1 MAMLR
6 MIEVCPVFTPV
17 LVDGGV
23 SGVDGEGDD
32 NQHDNDEEDG
42 SDGCGDNDN
51 DEEDS
56 SDDGCVH
63 L

>member
-1 MAMLR
+1 MAMMR

-23 SGVDGEGDD
+23 IGVDGEGDD
-32 NQHDNDEEDG
+32 NHHDNDEEYG
-42 SDGCGDNDN
+42 SDGGGDNDN